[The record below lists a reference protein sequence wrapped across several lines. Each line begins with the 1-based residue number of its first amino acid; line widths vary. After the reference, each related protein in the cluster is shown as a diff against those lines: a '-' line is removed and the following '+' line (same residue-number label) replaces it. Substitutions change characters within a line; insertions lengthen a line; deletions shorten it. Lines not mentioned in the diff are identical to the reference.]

1 MGRPLDSY
9 DTIREKYERAF
20 EKKKELIQQ
29 RDNATTE
36 KQKNAIQKLI
46 QRQSVKISYYKRHY
60 PSITRTKEEI
70 KAVAIPPIRPTTK
83 AHYNE
88 LLTNYQQQIDEQ
100 LKIGNTREAN
110 LMKEAL
116 ESIRLRYKYSY

>member
-46 QRQSVKISYYKRHY
+46 QRQTVKISYYKRHY

-100 LKIGNTREAN
+100 TKKGNTREAN

>member
-1 MGRPLDSY
+1 MRNPDTY
-9 DTIREKYERAF
+9 DQVREKYEKASI
-20 EKKKELIQQ
+20 KKKELLQL
-29 RDNATTE
+29 RDSSTDE
-36 KQKNAIQKLI
+36 KDRLKYDRLAKT
-46 QRQSVKISYYKRHY
+46 QSVKISYYRRHY

>member
-29 RDNATTE
+29 RDNATTD
-36 KQKNAIQKLI
+36 KQKNAIKKLI
-46 QRQSVKISYYKRHY
+46 QQQTVKISYYKRHY
-60 PSITRTKEEI
+60 PSITKSKEEI
-70 KAVAIPPIRPTTK
+70 KAIPIPPIRVTTK

-88 LLTNYQQQIDEQ
+88 LLNNYQQQIDEQ

>member
-116 ESIRLRYKYSY
+116 DSIRLRYKYSY

>member
-46 QRQSVKISYYKRHY
+46 QRQTVKISYYKRHY
-60 PSITRTKEEI
+60 PSITRTKEQI

>member
-29 RDNATTE
+29 RDNATTD
-36 KQKNAIQKLI
+36 KQKNAIKKLI
-46 QRQSVKISYYKRHY
+46 QRQTVKISYYKRHY

>member
-1 MGRPLDSY
+1 MGRPLDSMEA
-9 DTIREKYERAF
+9 IRAKFEKASN
-20 EKKKELIQQ
+20 KKKELLQL
-29 RDNATTE
+29 RDSSTNE
-36 KQKNAIQKLI
+36 KDKEKYNKLAKVE
-46 QRQSVKISYYKRHY
+46 SVRISYYKRRF

-100 LKIGNTREAN
+100 TKKGNTREAN

-116 ESIRLRYKYSY
+116 QSVMLRYKYSY

>member
-1 MGRPLDSY
+1 MGRPLDTY
-9 DTIREKYERAF
+9 DQVREKYEKASI
-20 EKKKELIQQ
+20 KKKELLQL
-29 RDNATTE
+29 RDSSTDE
-36 KQKNAIQKLI
+36 KDRLKYDRLAKA
-46 QRQSVKISYYKRHY
+46 QSIKISYYKRHY

>member
-20 EKKKELIQQ
+20 DKKKELIQQ

>member
-36 KQKNAIQKLI
+36 KQKNAIKKLI

>member
-9 DTIREKYERAF
+9 NTIREKYERAF
-20 EKKKELIQQ
+20 EKKKELLQL
-29 RDNATTE
+29 RDSSTDE
-36 KQKNAIQKLI
+36 KDRLKYDRLAKT
-46 QRQSVKISYYKRHY
+46 QSIKISYYKRHY

-88 LLTNYQQQIDEQ
+88 LLNNYQQQIDEQ

>member
-9 DTIREKYERAF
+9 DTIREKYERAT
-20 EKKKELIQQ
+20 EKKEQLVKL
-29 RDNATTE
+29 RDNAKTE
-36 KQKNAIQKLI
+36 KDKLKYD
-46 QRQSVKISYYKRHY
+46 RLVKTQSVKISYYKRHY

>member
-1 MGRPLDSY
+1 MGRPTDNY
-9 DTIREKYERAF
+9 DTIRAKFEKASI
-20 EKKKELIQQ
+20 KKKELLQL
-29 RDNATTE
+29 RDSSTNE
-36 KQKNAIQKLI
+36 KDKEKYNKLAKVE
-46 QRQSVKISYYKRHY
+46 SVRISYYKRHY

-88 LLTNYQQQIDEQ
+88 LITNYQQQIEEQ
-100 LKIGNTREAN
+100 TKKGNTKEAN

-116 ESIRLRYKYSY
+116 QSVMLRYKYSY

>member
-1 MGRPLDSY
+1 MGRPLDTY
-9 DTIREKYERAF
+9 DQVREKYEKASI
-20 EKKKELIQQ
+20 KKKELLQL
-29 RDNATTE
+29 RDSSTNE
-36 KQKNAIQKLI
+36 KDKEKYNKLAKVE
-46 QRQSVKISYYKRHY
+46 SVKISYYKRHY

-116 ESIRLRYKYSY
+116 ESIRLRYNYSY

>member
-46 QRQSVKISYYKRHY
+46 QRQTVKISYYKRHY

-100 LKIGNTREAN
+100 LKIGNTKEAN

>member
-1 MGRPLDSY
+1 MGRPTDNY
-9 DTIREKYERAF
+9 DQVREKF
-20 EKKKELIQQ
+20 EKASIKKKELLQL

-36 KQKNAIQKLI
+36 KDKLKYD
-46 QRQSVKISYYKRHY
+46 RLAKTQSVKISYYRRHY

>member
-46 QRQSVKISYYKRHY
+46 QRQTVKISYYKRHY

>member
-46 QRQSVKISYYKRHY
+46 QRQTVKISYYRRHY